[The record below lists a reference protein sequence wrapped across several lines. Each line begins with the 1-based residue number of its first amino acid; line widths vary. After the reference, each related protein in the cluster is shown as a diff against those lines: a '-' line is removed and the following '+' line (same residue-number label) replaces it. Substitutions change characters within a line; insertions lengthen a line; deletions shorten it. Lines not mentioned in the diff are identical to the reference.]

1 MPHVLDHPRLDLPG
15 YDPTPTRPVRLIARD
30 LGHDALL
37 PPHTHAWHQFLYTAT
52 GVVRVATADTTWVVP
67 PSRAIWIPSGVTH
80 AVTILEEA
88 RMRSLYVLPAASAL
102 PADACRVVEVSHLLR
117 ELIAELGTAPTEA
130 DGRRERLVSDLIL
143 DELRIA
149 EQLRVGVALPRDKR
163 LSALCAAL
171 IDDPASNLT
180 LEQWAPRVG
189 ASARTLARLF
199 VDDLGTTFAKWRQQM
214 RLAHAAPLVARGWP
228 LARVAAELGY
238 GSQSAFSA
246 MFRRTFGKSPSLFF
260 GTVETSRVTRAGGK
274 AAAPRD
280 TGAP

>member
-1 MPHVLDHPRLDLPG
+1 MPAILDHPRLGVPG
-15 YDPTPTRPVRLIARD
+15 YDPTPLRPVRLIARD

-37 PPHTHAWHQFLYTAT
+37 PPHSHVWHQFLYTAT
-52 GVVRVATADTTWVVP
+52 GVVRVATTDTTWVVP

-88 RMRSLYVLPAASAL
+88 RMRSLYVLPDASAL
-102 PADACRVVEVSHLLR
+102 PVDACRVVEVSPLLR
-117 ELIAELGTAPTEA
+117 ELIAELGSAPTEA
-130 DGRRERLVSDLIL
+130 CGRRERLVSDLIL

-171 IDDPASNLT
+171 IDDPASTRT
-180 LEQWAPRVG
+180 LEAWAPLVG

-199 VDDLGTTFAKWRQQM
+199 LDELDTTFAKWRQQM

-228 LARVAAELGY
+228 LSRVAAELGY
-238 GSQSAFSA
+238 SSQSAFSA
-246 MFRRTFGKSPSLFF
+246 MFRRTFGKSPSSFF
-260 GTVETSRVTRAGGK
+260 GTNESRAGRPGGK
-274 AAAPRD
+274 GAASRAIEGR
-280 TGAP
+280 